1 MSYLKMDAIL
11 QRLRNGISMLSQGE
25 QRTILNYLVDQVD
38 ELKQQVESLRG
49 PESSSSPKKED
60 TGNRVRRGRKPK
72 QDSGETSSTAG
83 DD

>member
-1 MSYLKMDAIL
+1 MSYLKIDAIL